1 MAAGGFVGAAAAD
14 YPGRATFFVIIS
26 CIMAA
31 SGGLIFGYDIGISGN
46 RSRKIPGFLPI
57 APLKTS
63 FLICYSSFFLSSF
76 LSSTPSPFG
85 VAFAAAAKLAQ
96 VE

>member
-1 MAAGGFVGAAAAD
+1 LAAGGFVGGGGGAAAD

-46 RSRKIPGFLPI
+46 PKDSRFRSFHPQWH
-57 APLKTS
+57 
-63 FLICYSSFFLSSF
+63 LSKP
-76 LSSTPSPFG
+76 PS
-85 VAFAAAAKLAQ
+85 
-96 VE
+96 